1 MSETGVKPA
10 RRKIWKFLL
19 WWMLASL
26 LLLAGLGWYS
36 TTDSFRDLVRRR
48 LVAMLEQMTGG
59 RVELGS
65 LHTVPFH
72 FQMEVRDLT
81 IHGREQPGEI
91 PYAHVNSLMAQMK
104 IWSILRADVGLDYV
118 ILDHPVIHIILY
130 PDGSTNQPEPKVK
143 QVSSKKPVEQL
154 FALSISRLEVRH
166 GELIWGDR
174 IIPLDFAASG
184 VSADMSY
191 ALFRRTYDGNILLGK
206 ADTALQNYRPFAWT
220 AEAHFSLS
228 RNRIDIRSLKAT
240 SGRTHLQAKGQVQ
253 DFSQPDLSRTKVE
266 GDYDATVDLAEASAI
281 VRRSEIRRG
290 EVRLTGHGAWSSKD
304 FSSIGKALLSNL
316 DWRDTP
322 VGVHNANLSSQYS
335 LNPKRLVLSQIQG
348 KVFGGSVAGE
358 AEVNQWLNWQTASAA
373 AKTKESDR
381 QTGTIRLRLKDLSAA
396 EIAAALSTPSRPFH
410 KVKLAGLI
418 SGNVDGR
425 WKGSPREAE
434 LQFAADV
441 VPPAKLSR
449 AQLPITAHI
458 QGSYRAGPGELQL
471 DQLNAS
477 TRATQVRAS
486 GTFSSSAAL
495 KLFVTTT
502 DLSEWEPVFSA
513 AGYGG
518 PVPVTLKGHATFTG
532 TATGKL
538 SEIMLAGNLQS
549 QDFETMIPATS
560 QTPEKMVTWDSLRA
574 DVQLSPSVFAVR
586 NGTLSRNPDLL
597 KFDFH
602 AHLFQRQFTD
612 ASAFQVHVDTEN
624 ADLAGILAL
633 AGYTYPVTGTVD
645 VQMQVA
651 GTRAAPVGQGQIL
664 LRNGTIY
671 GEPVE
676 RFSAAVDF
684 NGGEIGLKN
693 IELKHYEATVA
704 GDAGL

>member
-1 MSETGVKPA
+1 MRDRLFIFVCTLVFLALAFSFSSAEVIDRIVATVNGQIILQSDWEDALRYEAFSSGHPLDHLTADERKAALDHLIDQELLREQLRSPDSQHASAEDVAQRVAEIRKQYPNGENETGWQALLQSYGLTEEDLKRRVAAQIDLMSSGRFPPASGGQHRQQEHRELLPAGTSAATPPVRRAERPAGGSVRKDQRASYPEEDHSNAHGVAAKSAGRKPDPLRVSDCCTRGPGTMSETGVKPA

-26 LLLAGLGWYS
+26 LLLVGLGWYS

-81 IHGREQPGEI
+81 IHGREQPGEV

-290 EVRLTGHGAWSSKD
+290 EVRLTGHGAWS
-304 FSSIGKALLSNL
+304 
-316 DWRDTP
+316 T
-322 VGVHNANLSSQYS
+322 Q
-335 LNPKRLVLSQIQG
+335 RL
-348 KVFGGSVAGE
+348 F
-358 AEVNQWLNWQTASAA
+358 
-373 AKTKESDR
+373 
-381 QTGTIRLRLKDLSAA
+381 
-396 EIAAALSTPSRPFH
+396 
-410 KVKLAGLI
+410 
-418 SGNVDGR
+418 VD
-425 WKGSPREAE
+425 WKGFIVE
-434 LQFAADV
+434 
-441 VPPAKLSR
+441 
-449 AQLPITAHI
+449 
-458 QGSYRAGPGELQL
+458 
-471 DQLNAS
+471 
-477 TRATQVRAS
+477 S
-486 GTFSSSAAL
+486 G
-495 KLFVTTT
+495 
-502 DLSEWEPVFSA
+502 
-513 AGYGG
+513 
-518 PVPVTLKGHATFTG
+518 
-532 TATGKL
+532 
-538 SEIMLAGNLQS
+538 LA
-549 QDFETMIPATS
+549 
-560 QTPEKMVTWDSLRA
+560 
-574 DVQLSPSVFAVR
+574 
-586 NGTLSRNPDLL
+586 
-597 KFDFH
+597 
-602 AHLFQRQFTD
+602 
-612 ASAFQVHVDTEN
+612 
-624 ADLAGILAL
+624 
-633 AGYTYPVTGTVD
+633 
-645 VQMQVA
+645 
-651 GTRAAPVGQGQIL
+651 
-664 LRNGTIY
+664 
-671 GEPVE
+671 
-676 RFSAAVDF
+676 
-684 NGGEIGLKN
+684 
-693 IELKHYEATVA
+693 
-704 GDAGL
+704 